1 MRPRFKILILLIS
14 LCIAQQSVF
23 GAKGSD
29 GWELKKK
36 QDGIDVYLRDV
47 PGAGLKEFKGIM
59 YVTGVR
65 LSSMVATFD
74 DTASYTRWMHNCTE
88 SKLLKYMNVQERIT
102 YTVTHAPWPATD
114 RDTVV
119 YSLMSQNP
127 DDLSVTIEITSKPD
141 YIPKLPHRLR
151 IPMMKAIWTFKP
163 LKSGT
168 VMIVYQTVT
177 DPGGPL
183 PLWLL
188 NLSMIDLPYY
198 TMYKFR
204 NVIKEVKYA
213 AAMYPVVAEPI
224 VN

>member
-1 MRPRFKILILLIS
+1 MSSRFKILLFSLL

-23 GAKGSD
+23 GAKAAD
-29 GWELKKK
+29 TWVLKKNNN
-36 QDGIDVYLRDV
+36 GIEAYLRDV
-47 PGAGLKEFKGIM
+47 PGTDLKEFKGVM
-59 YVTGVR
+59 YVSGVR

-88 SKLLKYMNVQERIT
+88 SRLLKYMNVHERIT
-102 YTVTHAPWPATD
+102 YTVTHAPWPAAD

-127 DDLSVTIEITSKPD
+127 DDLSVTIDIAGRPE
-141 YIPKLPHRLR
+141 YLPKQPHRLR
-151 IPMMKAIWTFKP
+151 IPMMKAMWTFKP

-188 NLSMIDLPYY
+188 NLSVVDLPYF
-198 TMYKFR
+198 TMHKFR
-204 NVIKEVKYA
+204 DVIKEGRYST
-213 AAMYPVVAEPI
+213 AMYQVVEEPL